1 MRSPEKVLVFLEQL
15 QTYRDEEI
23 EEALGLPIPAPLLR
37 AALTAVV
44 TQVPDDHVALDEMLN
59 RLGEF
64 ALSLRSD
71 VIRITDEPTAAA

>member
-15 QTYRDEEI
+15 QSYRDEEI

-37 AALTAVV
+37 MALTAVV
-44 TQVPDDHVALDEMLN
+44 PQVPENADDLDELLD

-71 VIRITDEPTAAA
+71 VIVVTDEPAAAA